1 MENPYLF
8 LKTESDFY
16 QYLTLFGG
24 INRHSRTNYMS
35 WLKFLSQNYSI
46 DDSISDEYIDS
57 IIERERELLHTREKY
72 TSERDLVNFKS
83 ALRKYQA
90 FVCSDFLK
98 KQEDTILAEVAKVEH
113 DTSINSTDR
122 IAIVK
127 SRIGQGDFREKLVAF
142 WKGCSVSGCQM
153 TDILVASHIKPWR
166 VANNQERLD
175 LYNGLLL
182 LPNYDK
188 LFDKGYISFDTKGR
202 IVFSNFFPESD
213 RLLLQIRKDAHLVKV
228 SDNHKPFLL
237 YHNQNCL
244 IQ

>member
-1 MENPYLF
+1 
-8 LKTESDFY
+8 
-16 QYLTLFGG
+16 
-24 INRHSRTNYMS
+24 
-35 WLKFLSQNYSI
+35 
-46 DDSISDEYIDS
+46 
-57 IIERERELLHTREKY
+57 
-72 TSERDLVNFKS
+72 
-83 ALRKYQA
+83 
-90 FVCSDFLK
+90 
-98 KQEDTILAEVAKVEH
+98 
-113 DTSINSTDR
+113 
-122 IAIVK
+122 
-127 SRIGQGDFREKLVAF
+127 
-142 WKGCSVSGCQM
+142 M

-213 RLLLQIRKDAHLVKV
+213 RILLQIRKDAHLVKV

>member
-16 QYLTLFGG
+16 QYLTFYGG

-35 WLKFLSQNYSI
+35 WLKFLSQSYII
-46 DDSISDEYIDS
+46 DESISDEYIDF
-57 IIERERELLHTREKY
+57 IIERERMLLHTREKY

-98 KQEDTILAEVAKVEH
+98 KQEDTILAEVAKVEQ

-127 SRIGQGDFREKLVAF
+127 SRIGQGDFREKLISY

-188 LFDKGYISFDTKGR
+188 LFDKGYISFDTKGEL
-202 IVFSNFFPESD
+202 FFQTFFQN
-213 RLLLQIRKDAHLVKV
+213 QIDYCCKLEKT
-228 SDNHKPFLL
+228 
-237 YHNQNCL
+237 L
-244 IQ
+244 I